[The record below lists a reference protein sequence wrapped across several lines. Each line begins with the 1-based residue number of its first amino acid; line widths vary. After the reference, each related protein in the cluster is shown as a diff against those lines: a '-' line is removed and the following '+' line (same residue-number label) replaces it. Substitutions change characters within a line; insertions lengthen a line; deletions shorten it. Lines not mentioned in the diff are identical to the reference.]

1 MTVLK
6 KEGKRCIYGVIFCIL
21 RGKIWAKMSETGKK
35 SPREIVMDA
44 FVFSAKTDRN

>member
-1 MTVLK
+1 MAYLWSYFPHF
-6 KEGKRCIYGVIFCIL
+6 ER
-21 RGKIWAKMSETGKK
+21 KIRTKMSETGKK